1 MDGPQPVTC
10 RLVAIDLDGT
20 LIDESLVIDE
30 ADAAAVRGAR
40 NAGCV
45 VCLASGRLYAA
56 SRPFAQALS
65 LTGPII
71 VLQGSAVYDIASGAR
86 LLCTV
91 LAQDVALAAYDDL
104 KARGF
109 HLQLYFGDRLYLDE
123 INEAARFYLDLS
135 RVDPIMVPDLRP
147 LLVDQLPEDPGP
159 MKVLA
164 IGEPVAVSAAIP
176 ELADLLGSS
185 ASVFKSLPVYLE
197 VTNPDAN
204 KGFALAWV
212 AKMLSIPL
220 AETAAIGDSD
230 NDVPML
236 RVAGRSFAVG
246 NATAAAKQ
254 AAHALVPPHGSGGVA
269 AALGELLATQARPH
283 A

>member
-1 MDGPQPVTC
+1 MSC

-20 LIDESLVIDE
+20 LIDETLVVDE
-30 ADAAAVRGAR
+30 ADAAAVRAAR
-40 NAGCV
+40 EAGCI

-56 SRPFAQALS
+56 SRPFAQALG
-65 LTGPII
+65 LHGPII
-71 VLQGSAVYDIASGAR
+71 VLQGSAVYDIASDRR

-91 LAQDVALAAYDDL
+91 LTKDVALAAYDEL
-104 KARGF
+104 KARRF

-123 INEAARFYLDLS
+123 INDAALFYLKLS
-135 RVDPIMVPDLRP
+135 RVEPVVVPDLRA
-147 LLVDQLPEDPGP
+147 LLSHAPPAEPGP
-159 MKVLA
+159 MKILA
-164 IGEPVAVSAAIP
+164 MAQAAQVSAAIP
-176 ELADLLGSS
+176 EVAEKLGSR

-212 AKMLSIPL
+212 AKTLDIPL

-236 RVAGRSFAVG
+236 RLAGRSFAVG

-254 AAHALVPPHGSGGVA
+254 AAQTVVPPHGRGGVA
-269 AALGELLATQARPH
+269 AALRQLLSAQVQPRA
-283 A
+283 

>member
-1 MDGPQPVTC
+1 MSC

-20 LIDESLVIDE
+20 LIDESLVVDE
-30 ADAAAVRGAR
+30 ADAAAVRAAR
-40 NAGCV
+40 EAGCI

-56 SRPFAQALS
+56 SRPFAQALGLS
-65 LTGPII
+65 GPII
-71 VLQGSAVYDIASGAR
+71 VLQGSAVYDIASDRR

-91 LAQDVALAAYDDL
+91 LAQEVALAAYDDL
-104 KARGF
+104 KARHF

-123 INEAARFYLDLS
+123 INEAALFYLQLS
-135 RVDPIMVPDLRP
+135 RVDPVMVPDLRA
-147 LLVDQLPEDPGP
+147 LLGDAPPDDPGP
-159 MKVLA
+159 MKILA
-164 IGEPVAVSAAIP
+164 IAGAAEVSAAIP
-176 ELADLLGSS
+176 EIAEKLGSK

-212 AKMLSIPL
+212 AKSLNIPL
-220 AETAAIGDSD
+220 ADTAAIGDSD

-236 RVAGRSFAVG
+236 RLAGRSFAVG

-254 AAHALVPPHGSGGVA
+254 AAQTVVAPHGSGGVA
-269 AALGELLATQARPH
+269 QALGQLLAARVQPH